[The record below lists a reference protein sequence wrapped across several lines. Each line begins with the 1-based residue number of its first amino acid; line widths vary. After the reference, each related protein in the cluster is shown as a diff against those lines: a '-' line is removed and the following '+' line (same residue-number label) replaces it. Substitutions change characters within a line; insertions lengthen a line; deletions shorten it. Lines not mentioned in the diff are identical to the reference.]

1 MRGPKQKQE
10 SVGLKNK
17 NTNTN
22 PKKFSVTEEF
32 RLKKEVEK
40 GEPGKI
46 SRYQVMNSLVIH
58 SAHFEL

>member
-1 MRGPKQKQE
+1 M
-10 SVGLKNK
+10 KNK

-40 GEPGKI
+40 SEPGKI